1 MSALAAMPKNSKV
14 WVFQSDR
21 HLNNKEVE
29 AIIYNGEIF
38 LKNWTSHEVRM
49 KANIEVQN
57 KVFVVVALDENLAG
71 ASGCGIDKLMKFIQ
85 TIGNELNIDFFNRL
99 KIAYLKE
106 GNEIEFFN
114 ASSIDVLLEKEIL
127 NNDTII
133 FSNHEISTLDDLET
147 KWKQKLKESWLSH
160 NYSSK

>member
-1 MSALAAMPKNSKV
+1 
-14 WVFQSDR
+14 
-21 HLNNKEVE
+21 
-29 AIIYNGEIF
+29 
-38 LKNWTSHEVRM
+38 
-49 KANIEVQN
+49 
-57 KVFVVVALDENLAG
+57 
-71 ASGCGIDKLMKFIQ
+71 MKFIQ
-85 TIGNELNIDFFNRL
+85 IIGKELNIDFFNRL
-99 KIAYLKE
+99 KIAYLRE

-114 ASSIDVLLEKEIL
+114 ASSIDVLFEKEIL